1 MTDQHMYC
9 TFAFYESHEWAVMRD
24 PEEISPNQ
32 ILNPEQTREANHK
45 EAIKKK
51 READD
56 YY

>member
-1 MTDQHMYC
+1 
-9 TFAFYESHEWAVMRD
+9 MRD
-24 PEEISPNQ
+24 PEDISPNQ